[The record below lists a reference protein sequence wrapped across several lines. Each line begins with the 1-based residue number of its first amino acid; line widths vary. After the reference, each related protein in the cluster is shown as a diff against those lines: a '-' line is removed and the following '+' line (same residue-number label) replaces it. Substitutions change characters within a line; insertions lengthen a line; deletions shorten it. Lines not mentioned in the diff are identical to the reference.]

1 MFYPVNLLALS
12 VFHRDI
18 LLLIVIY
25 QPIHINI
32 ARISFMCMCMCV
44 CVYKEFSSNL
54 SLIILIK
61 LDMIVNLCYLPS
73 LIKMIKD
80 KLGENSLYMCARARA
95 PLILYNHKCLI

>member
-1 MFYPVNLLALS
+1 MFYQVNLLASS
-12 VFHRDI
+12 VLHRDI

-32 ARISFMCMCMCV
+32 ARISFVCV
-44 CVYKEFSSNL
+44 CVCVCVCKEFSPNV

-61 LDMIVNLCYLPS
+61 LDMIANLCYLPS

-80 KLGENSLYMCARARA
+80 KLGENSLYMCVRARA
-95 PLILYNHKCLI
+95 HTFNLI